1 MSCDSGKLLGSDP
14 LVTDPIQRTPFDPPT
29 IVGGLPVGI
38 GSSSQVVRWACDA
51 CRRFWTTDAELQ
63 AHKCGEHDAIVRD
76 LAERGPFD
84 NDEQGMCATC
94 PPEFPQRWGM
104 NNQVPAEHDPACLWR
119 RAREL
124 YPQPVVS

>member
-1 MSCDSGKLLGSDP
+1 MSPEDRVVSN
-14 LVTDPIQRTPFDPPT
+14 VTDA
-29 IVGGLPVGI
+29 L
-38 GSSSQVVRWACDA
+38 
-51 CRRFWTTDAELQ
+51 E
-63 AHKCGEHDAIVRD
+63 IVRE

-124 YPQPVVS
+124 YPQPVVD